1 MSIKKKSKELK
12 LPKEKKRAPAQKKR
26 RSRLGKHNMAP
37 FLAPSIIG
45 VTLFFLL
52 PFLVVIFYSFVDN
65 PVTKEWVW
73 FDNFVRLVKNN
84 SFKRAVKNT
93 ATFTAIAVPLAVVLS
108 LLLAIILDQRIP
120 GRSQFRT
127 FFLSPMMVP
136 IASVVLIWQVLFHY
150 NGAVNDFL

>member
-52 PFLVVIFYSFVDN
+52 PFSI
-65 PVTKEWVW
+65 
-73 FDNFVRLVKNN
+73 RLLITRLRRNG
-84 SFKRAVKNT
+84 SGLT
-93 ATFTAIAVPLAVVLS
+93 
-108 LLLAIILDQRIP
+108 IL
-120 GRSQFRT
+120 
-127 FFLSPMMVP
+127 
-136 IASVVLIWQVLFHY
+136 
-150 NGAVNDFL
+150 

>member
-73 FDNFVRLVKNN
+73 FDNFGKKPVQNLL
-84 SFKRAVKNT
+84 FKSYDGTYCFSCSYMAGIV
-93 ATFTAIAVPLAVVLS
+93 S
-108 LLLAIILDQRIP
+108 L
-120 GRSQFRT
+120 
-127 FFLSPMMVP
+127 
-136 IASVVLIWQVLFHY
+136 
-150 NGAVNDFL
+150 

>member
-93 ATFTAIAVPLAVVLS
+93 AVFTAIAVPLAVVLS
-108 LLLAIILDQRIP
+108 CPQKSGSCRFWGPASGA
-120 GRSQFRT
+120 GRAGSFQAQGSFCRT
-127 FFLSPMMVP
+127 PP
-136 IASVVLIWQVLFHY
+136 PRYGAAS
-150 NGAVNDFL
+150 

>member
-52 PFLVVIFYSFVDN
+52 PFLHLL
-65 PVTKEWVW
+65 P
-73 FDNFVRLVKNN
+73 
-84 SFKRAVKNT
+84 
-93 ATFTAIAVPLAVVLS
+93 ATCLWTGS
-108 LLLAIILDQRIP
+108 ST
-120 GRSQFRT
+120 G
-127 FFLSPMMVP
+127 FLTHM
-136 IASVVLIWQVLFHY
+136 
-150 NGAVNDFL
+150 

>member
-12 LPKEKKRAPAQKKR
+12 LPKEKKRTPTQKKR

-73 FDNFVRLVKNN
+73 FDFSNIY
-84 SFKRAVKNT
+84 
-93 ATFTAIAVPLAVVLS
+93 FTYC
-108 LLLAIILDQRIP
+108 
-120 GRSQFRT
+120 T
-127 FFLSPMMVP
+127 FFIIKIQGIYSDCRHKGL
-136 IASVVLIWQVLFHY
+136 
-150 NGAVNDFL
+150 